1 MARSVYIAIVFLLV
15 TWGASVGMGMMR
27 ETPIVQPIP
36 FNHEVH
42 SKKVSCAQCHFVCE
56 DNRDEDGE
64 LDCEECEEAEG
75 IFCDEHAT
83 CPDHRLPDIPNT
95 RQCLTCHEDDLV
107 EIKNGELDEEE
118 MDEDDK
124 RSAEAKRALLS
135 YVEIDDDDEIQSVKR
150 IPWKR
155 ITEMKTSNIYFS
167 HRTHSQIEK
176 LECTAC
182 HGDMGTAT
190 EPAPHPVIKV
200 TMKWCMDC
208 HEERGATK
216 ESASNLCNAC
226 HR

>member
-1 MARSVYIAIVFLLV
+1 MARSIYIAIVFMLV
-15 TWGASVGMGMMR
+15 TWGASVGMGLMEQM
-27 ETPIVQPIP
+27 PIEQPIP
-36 FNHEVH
+36 FNHMVH
-42 SKKVSCAQCHFVCE
+42 SKKVSCAECHFVCE

-64 LDCEECEEAEG
+64 LDCEDCEEAEG

-95 RQCLTCHEDDLV
+95 RNCLQCHEDDLID
-107 EIKNGELDEEE
+107 IKNGEVDED
-118 MDEDDK
+118 MDEADK
-124 RSAEAKRALLS
+124 KSMEAKRALLS
-135 YVEIDDDDEIQSVKR
+135 FVEIDDDDEIESVKH

-176 LECTAC
+176 LDCKTC
-182 HGDMGTAT
+182 HGDMGTA
-190 EPAPHPVIKV
+190 EKPAPHPEIKV
-200 TMKWCMDC
+200 SMKWCMDC
-208 HEERGATK
+208 HKEKGVTK